1 MSSDDFDAQ
10 ALAEKLSKLNNSQ
23 QSIESLSQWCVS
35 HRKKAKQIVETW
47 DKLFNSSQK
56 EKCVSLLYLAN
67 DILQNSRRKGSEFV
81 NEFWKVLPAAL
92 KHVYGNGDEHGKK
105 VVTRL
110 VDIWDERK
118 VFGSRGHGLKDEML
132 GKDPPPV
139 SVSNGK
145 SSNPIKIVKRDASS
159 VRVKLAVGGLPEK
172 ILTAYQS
179 VFDEHSTEEAAL
191 DKYSAAATQVE
202 KIEEDAESNL
212 TQGSQQGSALV
223 EHLQDQENII
233 KQCISQLENSEAT
246 RATLIS
252 QLREALHEQESKL
265 GHVRAQMQG
274 ESGCCECWQSCP
286 TTLCHAQPDS
296 AICVLL
302 SAFGLSALCHD
313 ARVRVEHAS
322 NLRKRLIA
330 PSVRSPH
337 GPVNSFLERPRME
350 QSLPSI
356 QLTSNATPPPHSQPA
371 MPFTSLKTSDEE
383 SKKAAVAA
391 IAAKLSSSTSSAQM
405 LTSVLSSL
413 VAEEAASKNGGL
425 KSTSFSSALPIFS
438 HEKRPKLEKM
448 PVSNSGNSDLGNLSY
463 FSPLQQQSG
472 SNMPLATSVG
482 MQPASQSNQ
491 MQAPFASP
499 PPPPPLPSSLSSANL
514 SGSQYVQSAGM
525 NMMAGLIPYGY
536 GASLPP
542 PPPLPPPHIGLQ
554 PLARPALQPPQQPHV
569 EQPQQHQ
576 QPASGGYYQPPGLG
590 FFGQSHQ
597 PATPPVPR
605 Q

>member
-1 MSSDDFDAQ
+1 MSSEDFDAQ

-179 VFDEHSTEEAAL
+179 VIDEHSTEEAAL

-202 KIEEDAESNL
+202 KIGEDAESNL

-233 KQCISQLENSEAT
+233 KQCISQLENSEKT

-265 GHVRAQMQG
+265 GHVRAQMQ
-274 ESGCCECWQSCP
+274 
-286 TTLCHAQPDS
+286 
-296 AICVLL
+296 
-302 SAFGLSALCHD
+302 D

-322 NLRKRLIA
+322 NLRKMLIA

-337 GPVNSFLERPRME
+337 GHVNSFLERPRME

-356 QLTSNATPPPHSQPA
+356 QLTSNATLPPHSQPV
-371 MPFTSLKTSDEE
+371 MPFTTLKTSDEE

-438 HEKRPKLEKM
+438 PEKRPKLEKM

-499 PPPPPLPSSLSSANL
+499 PPPPPLPSSLSSAHL

>member
-265 GHVRAQMQG
+265 GHVRAQMQ
-274 ESGCCECWQSCP
+274 
-286 TTLCHAQPDS
+286 
-296 AICVLL
+296 
-302 SAFGLSALCHD
+302 D

>member
-1 MSSDDFDAQ
+1 MSSEDFDVQ
-10 ALAEKLSKLNNSQ
+10 ALGEKLLKLNNSQ

-47 DKLFNSSQK
+47 DKTFNSSQK
-56 EKCVSLLYLAN
+56 EKCVSFLYLAN

-92 KHVYGNGDEHGKK
+92 KHVYGNGDELGKK

-179 VFDEHSTEEAAL
+179 VLDEHSTEEAAL

-202 KIEEDAESNL
+202 KIEEDADSKLN
-212 TQGSQQGSALV
+212 QGSQQGSALV
-223 EHLQDQENII
+223 DDLQEQEDII

-252 QLREALHEQESKL
+252 QLRDALHEQESKL
-265 GHVRAQMQG
+265 GHVRAQLQG
-274 ESGCCECWQSCP
+274 
-286 TTLCHAQPDS
+286 
-296 AICVLL
+296 
-302 SAFGLSALCHD
+302 
-313 ARVRVEHAS
+313 ARVQVEQAS

-330 PSVRSPH
+330 PSVLLPQ
-337 GPVNSFLERPRME
+337 GPTNSFLERPRME

-356 QLTSNATPPPHSQPA
+356 QPMSNTTQPPLSQPA
-371 MPFTSLKTSDEE
+371 MPFSSLKTSDED

-391 IAAKLSSSTSSAQM
+391 IAAKLSNSTSSAQM
-405 LTSVLSSL
+405 LSSVLSSL

-425 KSTSFSSALPIFS
+425 KPASFSSALPIFPP
-438 HEKRPKLEKM
+438 EKRPKLEKM

-472 SNMPLATSVG
+472 SNMPVATSMG
-482 MQPASQSNQ
+482 MPPASQSNQ

-525 NMMAGLIPYGY
+525 NMMAGLIPYGF

-542 PPPLPPPHIGLQ
+542 PPPLPPPHISLQ
-554 PLARPALQPPQQPHV
+554 PLARPGLQPPQQPHV

-597 PATPPVPR
+597 SATPPVPR